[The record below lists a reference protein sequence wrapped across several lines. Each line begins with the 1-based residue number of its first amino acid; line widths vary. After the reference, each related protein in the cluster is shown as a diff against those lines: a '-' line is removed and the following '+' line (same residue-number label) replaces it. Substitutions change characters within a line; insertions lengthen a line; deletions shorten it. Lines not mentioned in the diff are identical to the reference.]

1 MAKTKKIKIGDD
13 YQLACD
19 EFIKIS
25 EKTGILT
32 REVKVEPNAVEREL
46 LWEITCAIK
55 KRIYALD
62 IDTNADRDE
71 INILCH
77 YAIVSL
83 HWCDILM
90 QDERFS
96 FNNGRF
102 RRDTIALAA
111 CLFTRV
117 SRVYQYYDILYFG
130 WIRPHLNFSIL
141 LWTINSIVNCNTD
154 NIFHKFSPAEAKKAS
169 ELFQELSMEQIG
181 YVQTKDLPNNNPL
194 KKIWQEIYNR
204 FSSSQVPYNFLLN
217 YIWMSSDLPGGM
229 GLLSEDREMN
239 KAYFQKQIIHK
250 LFPVEWI
257 FINDIF
263 YISIYLATKANKEL
277 IEVDKKRIIELTKEW
292 VKNSFDKDVELDNY
306 INTQFNL
313 SLDCYKKD
321 SNEVRFYSSIE
332 SLYRTLMTHYEGN
345 LEKVNS
351 QCTNFLKD
359 LVKIASANN
368 EVNEDE
374 KNIIENIKTYLSI
387 DVKLFDEM
395 SEDIKLIKPK
405 KKAVPKTKAK
415 EDKTENLYLKEYP
428 GEFYCQN
435 ELWWNQGIPLNIM
448 NFPNIIENKEDESI
462 IFRRF
467 TQKEVDQ
474 IVKKIKKSG
483 DIIYLNFIR
492 TILERKFDLR
502 GMKSPFW
509 FIPFTAYGWNFGGI
523 MYFEQNGIYT
533 NVEHP
538 TSIKNTVHVDKWNSV
553 TCEKGY
559 NGLDLDYDFT
569 ETDENILTSIK
580 IEFIH
585 NEIEGAINVVEIHGE
600 KYASTLPIVLAIWD
614 NVWSQVVESSK
625 GTSGFQLGP
634 PPMMQVF
641 ESWEELIEW
650 SKAK

>member
-1 MAKTKKIKIGDD
+1 MAKTKKINIGDD
-13 YQLACD
+13 YNLACE

-32 REVKVEPNAVEREL
+32 REVKVEPNA
-46 LWEITCAIK
+46 
-55 KRIYALD
+55 
-62 IDTNADRDE
+62 

-96 FNNGRF
+96 FDNGRF

-154 NIFHKFSPAEAKKAS
+154 NIFHKFSPTEAKKAS
-169 ELFQELSMEQIG
+169 ALFQELSLEQIG

-204 FSSSQVPYNFLLN
+204 FSSSQVPYEFLLN

-239 KAYFQKQIIHK
+239 KAYFKKQIIHK
-250 LFPVEWI
+250 QFPFEWI

-292 VKNSFDKDVELDNY
+292 IKNSFDEEVELDNY
-306 INTQFNL
+306 ITTQFNL
-313 SLDCYKKD
+313 SLDSYNND
-321 SNEVRFYSSIE
+321 SNELRFYSAIE
-332 SLYRTLMTHYEGN
+332 SLYKTLMTHYEGN
-345 LEKVNS
+345 LEKVNR

-368 EVNEDE
+368 EVTEDE

-395 SEDIKLIKPK
+395 SEEIKIKK
-405 KKAVPKTKAK
+405 TAKKAVPKAEKDT
-415 EDKTENLYLKEYP
+415 TESPYLDEYP

-448 NFPNIIENKEDESI
+448 NFPNIVESKEDESI

-474 IVKKIKKSG
+474 IVKKIKKTG
-483 DIIYLNFIR
+483 DLIYLNFIR
-492 TILERKFDLR
+492 KIMERKFDLR

-538 TSIKNTVHVDKWNSV
+538 NSIKNTVHVDKWDSV

-569 ETDENILTSIK
+569 ETDENILTSLK
-580 IEFIH
+580 IEFTH
-585 NEIEGAINVVEIHGE
+585 NGNDGAINVVETHGE
-600 KYASTLPIVLAIWD
+600 KYASTLPIVLAIWE
-614 NVWSQVVESSK
+614 NAWSQVVESSK

-634 PPMMQVF
+634 PPMMEVF
-641 ESWEELIEW
+641 ENWEELIEW
-650 SKAK
+650 SKK

>member
-1 MAKTKKIKIGDD
+1 MSKIKKVQIGND
-13 YQLACD
+13 YKLACD
-19 EFIKIS
+19 EFIKIA

-32 REVKVEPNAVEREL
+32 REVKIEPNIHEREI
-46 LWEITCAIK
+46 LWNITCAIK
-55 KRIYALD
+55 KRIYDLD
-62 IDTNADRDE
+62 IDPNADRDE

-96 FNNGRF
+96 FDNGRF

-117 SRVYQYYDILYFG
+117 SRLYQYYDILYFG

-141 LWTINSIVNCNTD
+141 LWTINSIVNCNRD
-154 NIFHKFSPAEAKKAS
+154 NIFEKFSVADAKQAS
-169 ELFQELSMEQIG
+169 ELFQKLSLEQIG
-181 YVQTKDLPNNNPL
+181 YIQTNDLPNDHPL
-194 KKIWQEIYNR
+194 KMIWQEIYNR
-204 FSSSQVPYNFLLN
+204 FNSSQIPYQFLLN
-217 YIWMSSDLPGGM
+217 YIWSSSDLPGGM

-239 KAYFQKQIIHK
+239 KAYFKKQIIHK
-250 LFPVEWI
+250 QFAIDWD

-263 YISIYLATKANKEL
+263 YISIYLSMKANNEL
-277 IEVDKKRIIELTKEW
+277 TDVDKKRIIELTKEW
-292 VKNSFDKDVELDNY
+292 VKDAFDKSADLDFY
-306 INTQFNL
+306 INKQYKK
-313 SLDCYKKD
+313 SLDCYNID
-321 SNEVRFYSSIE
+321 ADVNRFNSTID
-332 SLYRTLMTHYEGN
+332 SLYRTLVTHYQGN

-359 LVKIASANN
+359 LVKIASANHEIN
-368 EVNEDE
+368 EEE
-374 KNIIENIKTYLSI
+374 KIIIENIKTYLSI

-395 SEDIKLIKPK
+395 GEHFKIKKTK
-405 KKAVPKTKAK
+405 KKAVPKNKK
-415 EDKTENLYLKEYP
+415 IENENAYISDYP

-448 NFPNIIENKEDESI
+448 NFPNIIQSKQDEDI

-467 TQKEVDQ
+467 TKKEVDQ
-474 IVKKIKKSG
+474 IVKKIKKTG
-483 DIIYLNFIR
+483 NVIYLNFIR
-492 TILERKFDLR
+492 TIMERKFDLR

-533 NVEHP
+533 NVEQP
-538 TSIKNTVHVDKWNSV
+538 NSIKNTVHVDKWDTV

-559 NGLDLDYDFT
+559 NGLDLEYEFV
-569 ETDENILTSIK
+569 ESDENILTSLK
-580 IEFIH
+580 IEYTH
-585 NEIEGAINVVEIHGE
+585 NGNDGAINIVETHGE
-600 KYASTLPIVLAIWD
+600 NYASTLPIVLAIWENAWC
-614 NVWSQVVESSK
+614 NVVDISK

-634 PPMMQVF
+634 PPMMEVF
-641 ESWEELIEW
+641 ESWEQLIEW
-650 SKAK
+650 SKK

>member
-1 MAKTKKIKIGDD
+1 M
-13 YQLACD
+13 
-19 EFIKIS
+19 
-25 EKTGILT
+25 
-32 REVKVEPNAVEREL
+32 
-46 LWEITCAIK
+46 
-55 KRIYALD
+55 
-62 IDTNADRDE
+62 
-71 INILCH
+71 
-77 YAIVSL
+77 
-83 HWCDILM
+83 
-90 QDERFS
+90 
-96 FNNGRF
+96 
-102 RRDTIALAA
+102 
-111 CLFTRV
+111 
-117 SRVYQYYDILYFG
+117 
-130 WIRPHLNFSIL
+130 NFSIL

-154 NIFHKFSPAEAKKAS
+154 NIFHKFSPTEAKKAS
-169 ELFQELSMEQIG
+169 ELFQELSIKQIG
-181 YVQTKDLPNNNPL
+181 YVETKDLPKNNPL

-204 FSSSQVPYNFLLN
+204 FSSSQVPYEFLLK

-239 KAYFQKQIIHK
+239 KAYFQTQTIHK
-250 LFPVEWI
+250 QFPIEWI

-292 VKNSFDKDVELDNY
+292 VKNSFDEEVKLNNY

-321 SNEVRFYSSIE
+321 SNELRFYSSIE
-332 SLYRTLMTHYEGN
+332 SLYRTLISHYQGN

-368 EVNEDE
+368 EVNEEE

-395 SEDIKLIKPK
+395 SEEIKIKK
-405 KKAVPKTKAK
+405 TAKKAVPKAEKDT
-415 EDKTENLYLKEYP
+415 TESPYLDEYP

-448 NFPNIIENKEDESI
+448 NFPNIVESKEDESI

-474 IVKKIKKSG
+474 IVKKIKKTG
-483 DIIYLNFIR
+483 DLIYLNFIR
-492 TILERKFDLR
+492 KIMERKFDLR

-559 NGLDLDYDFT
+559 NGLDLDYDFA

-580 IEFIH
+580 IEYSH
-585 NEIEGAINVVEIHGE
+585 NENEGAINVVEIHGE

-614 NVWSQVVESSK
+614 NDWSQVVESSK

-641 ESWEELIEW
+641 ESLEELVEW

>member
-1 MAKTKKIKIGDD
+1 MAKSKKKIIGDD

-19 EFIKIS
+19 EFLKIA

-32 REVKVEPNAVEREL
+32 REVIVEPNAEERDT

-55 KRIYALD
+55 KRIYKLD
-62 IDTNADRDE
+62 IDANADKDE
-71 INILCH
+71 INVLCH
-77 YAIVSL
+77 YAIVAL

-96 FNNGRF
+96 FDNGRF

-154 NIFHKFSPAEAKKAS
+154 NIFHKFSTEEAKKAS
-169 ELFQELSMEQIG
+169 AHFQELSMEQIG
-181 YVQTKDLPNNNPL
+181 FVNTKDLKDSSPL
-194 KKIWQEIYNR
+194 KKIWLEIYNR
-204 FSSSQVPYNFLLN
+204 FSSSQVPYQFLLN
-217 YIWMSSDLPGGM
+217 YIWMSADLPGGM

-239 KAYFQKQIIHK
+239 KAYLKKQMIHK
-250 LFPVEWI
+250 QFPTEWI

-263 YISIYLATKANKEL
+263 YIGIYLARKSNKKL
-277 IEVDKKRIIELTKEW
+277 LAVDKKKIIELTKEW
-292 VKNSFDKDVELDNY
+292 IKDSFNSQEELDTF
-306 INTQFNL
+306 IDAQFKI
-313 SLDCYKKD
+313 SEKCYKED
-321 SNEVRFYSSIE
+321 EDEIRFYSAIE
-332 SLYRTLMTHYEGN
+332 SLYRTLMTHYQGN

-351 QCTNFLKD
+351 QCTNFLRD
-359 LVKIASANN
+359 LVKIAKANEEIN
-368 EVNEDE
+368 QEEI
-374 KNIIENIKTYLSI
+374 NIIENIKTYLSI

-395 SEDIKLIKPK
+395 NLDIKVKK
-405 KKAVPKTKAK
+405 TAKKAVPKAK
-415 EDKTENLYLKEYP
+415 PSKSESLYYDNYP
-428 GEFYCQN
+428 GNFYCQN

-448 NFPNIIENKEDESI
+448 NFPNIIENKEDEQK

-474 IVKKIKKSG
+474 IVKKIKATG
-483 DIIYLNFIR
+483 DLIYLNFIR
-492 TILERKFDLR
+492 TMMERKFDLR

-533 NVEHP
+533 NVESP
-538 TSIKNTVHVDKWNSV
+538 TTIKNTVHVDKWDIVS
-553 TCEKGY
+553 CEKGY
-559 NGLDLDYDFT
+559 NGLEYDYDFDA
-569 ETDENILTSIK
+569 TDENVLTSLK
-580 IEFIH
+580 IEFTH
-585 NEIEGAINVVEIHGE
+585 NGEDGVINVVETHGE
-600 KYASTLPIVLAIWD
+600 QYASTLPIVMAIWE
-614 NVWSQVVESSK
+614 NAWSDVVEISK
-625 GTSGFQLGP
+625 ETSGFQLGP

-650 SKAK
+650 SKSK

>member
-1 MAKTKKIKIGDD
+1 
-13 YQLACD
+13 
-19 EFIKIS
+19 
-25 EKTGILT
+25 
-32 REVKVEPNAVEREL
+32 
-46 LWEITCAIK
+46 
-55 KRIYALD
+55 
-62 IDTNADRDE
+62 
-71 INILCH
+71 
-77 YAIVSL
+77 
-83 HWCDILM
+83 
-90 QDERFS
+90 
-96 FNNGRF
+96 
-102 RRDTIALAA
+102 
-111 CLFTRV
+111 
-117 SRVYQYYDILYFG
+117 
-130 WIRPHLNFSIL
+130 
-141 LWTINSIVNCNTD
+141 
-154 NIFHKFSPAEAKKAS
+154 
-169 ELFQELSMEQIG
+169 
-181 YVQTKDLPNNNPL
+181 
-194 KKIWQEIYNR
+194 
-204 FSSSQVPYNFLLN
+204 
-217 YIWMSSDLPGGM
+217 
-229 GLLSEDREMN
+229 
-239 KAYFQKQIIHK
+239 
-250 LFPVEWI
+250 
-257 FINDIF
+257 
-263 YISIYLATKANKEL
+263 
-277 IEVDKKRIIELTKEW
+277 
-292 VKNSFDKDVELDNY
+292 
-306 INTQFNL
+306 
-313 SLDCYKKD
+313 
-321 SNEVRFYSSIE
+321 
-332 SLYRTLMTHYEGN
+332 
-345 LEKVNS
+345 
-351 QCTNFLKD
+351 
-359 LVKIASANN
+359 
-368 EVNEDE
+368 
-374 KNIIENIKTYLSI
+374 
-387 DVKLFDEM
+387 M

-415 EDKTENLYLKEYP
+415 EDKTENLYIKEYP

-559 NGLDLDYDFT
+559 NGLDLDYDFA

-580 IEFIH
+580 IEYTH

-614 NVWSQVVESSK
+614 NAWSQVVESSK

>member
-1 MAKTKKIKIGDD
+1 MAKTKKIVIGDD

-19 EFIKIS
+19 EFLKIA

-32 REVKVEPNAVEREL
+32 REVIVEPNASERDT

-55 KRIYALD
+55 KRIYKLD
-62 IDTNADRDE
+62 IDANADKDE
-71 INILCH
+71 INVLCH
-77 YAIVSL
+77 YAIVAL

-96 FNNGRF
+96 FDNGRF

-141 LWTINSIVNCNTD
+141 LWTINSIVNCNKD

-169 ELFQELSMEQIG
+169 AHFQELSMEQIG
-181 YVQTKDLPNNNPL
+181 FVHTKDLKDSSPL
-194 KKIWQEIYNR
+194 KKIWLEIYNR
-204 FSSSQVPYNFLLN
+204 FSSSQVPYEFLLN
-217 YIWMSSDLPGGM
+217 YIWMSADLPGGM

-239 KAYFQKQIIHK
+239 KAYFKKQIIHK
-250 LFPVEWI
+250 QFPNEWI

-263 YISIYLATKANKEL
+263 YIGLYLATKSNNKL
-277 IEVDKKRIIELTKEW
+277 LVVDKKKIIELTKEW
-292 VKNSFDKDVELDNY
+292 VKNSFNTQKELDRF
-306 INTQFNL
+306 IDAQFQI
-313 SLDCYKKD
+313 SEKCYKED
-321 SNEVRFYSSIE
+321 ADEIRFYSAIE
-332 SLYRTLMTHYEGN
+332 SLYRTLMTHYQGN

-359 LVKIASANN
+359 LVKIANAN
-368 EVNEDE
+368 DE
-374 KNIIENIKTYLSI
+374 INQEEINIIENIKTYLSI

-395 SEDIKLIKPK
+395 KLDKK
-405 KKAVPKTKAK
+405 VKKVAKKAVPKAKPTKS
-415 EDKTENLYLKEYP
+415 ESPYYDNYP
-428 GEFYCQN
+428 GNFYCQN
-435 ELWWNQGIPLNIM
+435 ELWWNQGIPLSIM
-448 NFPNIIENKEDESI
+448 NFPNIIENKEDEAK

-474 IVKKIKKSG
+474 IVKKIKATG
-483 DIIYLNFIR
+483 DLIYLNFIR
-492 TILERKFDLR
+492 TMMERKFDLR

-533 NVEHP
+533 NVENP
-538 TSIKNTVHVDKWNSV
+538 TTIKNTVHVDKWDIVS
-553 TCEKGY
+553 CEKGY
-559 NGLDLDYDFT
+559 NGLEYDYDFE
-569 ETDENILTSIK
+569 ETDENILTSLK
-580 IEFIH
+580 IEFTH
-585 NEIEGAINVVEIHGE
+585 NGEDGVINVVETHGDQ
-600 KYASTLPIVLAIWD
+600 YASTLPIVMAIWE
-614 NVWSQVVESSK
+614 NAWSDVVERSK
-625 GTSGFQLGP
+625 ETSGFQLGP

-650 SKAK
+650 SETK